1 MPDASLLSDEQ
12 ARELARDIL
21 ARPEYA
27 TYRRPRSGLQEWVD
41 GLADWIR
48 SLEDRVPQWLV
59 DLWSDFW
66 GALGQAFGGALGDDT
81 GVMAARLVVAA
92 LLLGG
97 LGWMATR
104 LARDL
109 RRRRL
114 EPRAAAP
121 SLPDARPEW
130 IAEAEV
136 FARQGR
142 FVEAAHCT
150 QLASLQLLLRKHW
163 LELERSDPNRTLRR
177 RLAEARLPEVIRARF
192 VALLDRLEGCWF
204 RDRVEDRDLYA
215 DWRAIHAEIAALPEG
230 R

>member
-1 MPDASLLSDEQ
+1 MGAESLLSDEQ
-12 ARELARDIL
+12 ARELAREIL
-21 ARPEYA
+21 SRPEYA
-27 TYRRPRSGLQEWVD
+27 TYRRPPGVLQEWVD
-41 GLADWIR
+41 GLAAWIR
-48 SLEDRVPQWLV
+48 GLEERLPTWLL
-59 DLWSDFW
+59 DLWRDFW
-66 GALGQAFGGALGDDT
+66 DALARVFDGASGNDT
-81 GVMAARLVVAA
+81 GAMVARLVVAA

-97 LGWMATR
+97 LGWMTAR

-114 EPRAAAP
+114 EPEAAA
-121 SLPDARPEW
+121 SSVLDSGPEW
-130 IAEAEV
+130 IDEAEV

-142 FVEAAHCT
+142 FIEAAHCT

-177 RLAEARLPEVIRARF
+177 RLAEARLPEVLRARF

-204 RDRVEDRDLYA
+204 RDRVENRDLYA
-215 DWRAIHAEIAALPEG
+215 DWRAIHAEIAALPEA